1 MFRHRRYLNGRNER
15 LEKQSRWLTIVAT
28 ATIVIIL
35 IAIVGG
41 PTVVEIIMNHL
52 SGAPG

>member
-15 LEKQSRWLTIVAT
+15 LEKQSRWLTIIAS

-35 IAIVGG
+35 VAVVGG
-41 PTVVEIIMNHL
+41 PSMVETIMQHF
-52 SGAPG
+52 SGAAE

>member
-15 LEKQSRWLTIVAT
+15 LEKQSRWLTIVAS

-35 IAIVGG
+35 IAVVGG
-41 PTVVEIIMNHL
+41 PTVVETIMQHF
-52 SGAPG
+52 SEVPE